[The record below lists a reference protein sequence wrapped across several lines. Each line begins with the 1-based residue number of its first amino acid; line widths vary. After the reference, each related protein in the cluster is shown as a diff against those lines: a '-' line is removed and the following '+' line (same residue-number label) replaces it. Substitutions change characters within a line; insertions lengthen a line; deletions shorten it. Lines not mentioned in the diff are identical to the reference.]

1 MIDILKNIYQDLI
14 IIVVGLI
21 NLLVNVIIDI
31 FYYFW
36 WCMCVCVYMEC
47 GQCIVCY
54 MVKLFPKI

>member
-31 FYYFW
+31 FYYF
-36 WCMCVCVYMEC
+36 
-47 GQCIVCY
+47 
-54 MVKLFPKI
+54 